1 MNLHRV
7 LLAGVAA
14 SALLISSAQAA
25 DLLVGGLD
33 PVYDSPLFSFEGFYV
48 GATAGVGAFP
58 VPGVVGTV
66 GVVAG
71 ANFEVT
77 DAFLLGGEFQGD
89 ALWNGGGF
97 VGFDALFLGKIGA
110 YLADDIMLYGSGGG
124 GWVAGVGSYAFG
136 AGLEMAVAEQISV
149 RGEVMATGTWGAM
162 PNGGK
167 ATVGVLWHL
176 N

>member
-1 MNLHRV
+1 MKLHRI
-7 LLAGVAA
+7 LLAGAAA
-14 SALLISSAQAA
+14 SALMISSAQAA

-33 PVYDSPLFSFEGFYV
+33 PVYSSPLFSFEGFYV
-48 GATAGVGAFP
+48 GGTAGVGAFP
-58 VPGVVGTV
+58 GPGTVGTI

-77 DAFLLGGEFQGD
+77 DGFLLGGEFQGD

-110 YLADDIMLYGSGGG
+110 YLTDDVMLYGAGGG
-124 GWVAGVGSYAFG
+124 GWIANTPSYALG
-136 AGLEMAVAEQISV
+136 AGIEMAVAEQLSV
-149 RGEVMATGTWGAM
+149 RGEVLATGTWGAM

-167 ATVGVLWHL
+167 ATVGLLWHM